1 MLAELQQLAR
11 CGRPWAESRA
21 QMAIAIT
28 EQYQGGGLSQ
38 SEYQELVRDLVSAD
52 LLNKQADDIDLKNML
67 VSAVMAISMV
77 A

>member
-1 MLAELQQLAR
+1 MREQLEQLAT
-11 CGRPWAESRA
+11 CGRPWAEERA
-21 QMAIAIT
+21 QMALAIHD
-28 EQYQGGGLSQ
+28 QYQGGGLSQ
-38 SEYQELVRDLVSAD
+38 DEYRELVQDLVSAD